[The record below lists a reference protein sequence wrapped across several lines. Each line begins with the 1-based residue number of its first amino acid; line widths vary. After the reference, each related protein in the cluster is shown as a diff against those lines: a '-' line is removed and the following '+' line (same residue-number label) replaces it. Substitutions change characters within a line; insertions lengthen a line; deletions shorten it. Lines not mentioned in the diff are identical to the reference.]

1 MLSRRSFLYS
11 TTALALTACATQP
24 AATRAKPNIVLILC
38 DDLGYGDLGVF
49 GNRMIATPNLDRM
62 AREGARLTTFFASA
76 NICTPSRAGLLTGRY
91 PIRTGLAWQVIQPD
105 DTRGLPHSEITIAE
119 ALKPDYAT
127 ALVGKWHLGHI
138 APAWPPTG
146 HGFDLFFGLPYSHDM
161 KPLALYVA
169 EPSPNQQGVEL
180 TKEDVDP
187 PRLTERFFQRG
198 LKFIDDNASRPFFLM
213 LALTA
218 PHVPLDPNPAHAGHS
233 KAAEYGD
240 VVEEIDANVGR
251 LLSKLKQLNIDNDT
265 LVIVTSD
272 NGPWFEGSTAGLRER
287 KGGAAWD
294 GGYRVPFIARQP
306 GRIPS
311 GLVSDAMAMNIDLL
325 PTLMSWTG
333 GQLPAAELDG
343 MDISQILTRNAKSPH
358 DELVL
363 FNNETVAAI
372 RTDRWKLAVRSY
384 YRGVEAPLDTRD
396 DWQVL
401 VDLKADPAETYD
413 VSSLHPDI
421 LADLTARLTRA
432 RAKYAPF
439 AVHVDTPP
447 AK

>member
-1 MLSRRSFLYS
+1 MGGMNRRHFLVS
-11 TTALALTACATQP
+11 TTALAATAACATQP
-24 AATRAKPNIVLILC
+24 APARAKPNIVLILC
-38 DDLGYGDLGVF
+38 DDLGYGDLGAF
-49 GNRMIATPNLDRM
+49 GNRLIATPNLDRM

-105 DTRGLPHSEITIAE
+105 DTRGLPLSETTIAE
-119 ALKPDYAT
+119 ALKPDYTT
-127 ALVGKWHLGHI
+127 ALIGKWHLGHI
-138 APAWPPTG
+138 APFWPPTG

-161 KPLALYVA
+161 KPLALYDA
-169 EPSPNQQGVEL
+169 EPGVEL
-180 TKEDVDP
+180 TKEDVDYP
-187 PRLTERFFQRG
+187 HLTERFFKRG

-240 VVEEIDANVGR
+240 VVEEIDANVGT
-251 LLSKLKQLNIDNDT
+251 LLAKLKQLNIDNDT

-306 GRIPS
+306 GRIPA
-311 GLVSDAMAMNIDLL
+311 GLKSDAMTMNIDLL
-325 PTLMSWTG
+325 PTIMAWTG
-333 GQLPAAELDG
+333 SPLPNAELDG
-343 MDISQILTRNAKSPH
+343 RDISDVLTRNAKSPH

-363 FNNETVAAI
+363 FNNESVAAV

-384 YRGVEAPLDTRD
+384 YRGIEAPLDTRD
-396 DWQVL
+396 DWQLL

-413 VSSLHPDI
+413 VSSLHPDV
-421 LADLTARLTRA
+421 LADMTARLARA
-432 RAKYAPF
+432 RAKYGPF
-439 AVHVDTPP
+439 AVHVDAPQP
-447 AK
+447 N